1 MSTVEDSESTIR
13 ILIAD
18 DHRLFRQG
26 LVQIC
31 ESRGGFSMIAEAE
44 NGQEAVDLAQQ
55 LKPDVILMDIRMP
68 VLDGVQA
75 TGLITATDPEIPV
88 IVLTMYREDQFIFDA
103 IRAGARG
110 YLLKDTDADELLDA
124 IQVVHHGEAL
134 IDPLIAT
141 RVLEEFRRLNDPE
154 IVQQEQLER
163 LTEGEMTVLRLVA
176 QGEDNRAIAA
186 SLNLAESTVAN
197 RLRIIYQKLHVNNR
211 TQAALY
217 ALRRGWASLDD
228 EDDLV

>member
-1 MSTVEDSESTIR
+1 MPPVEESNNSIR

-31 ESRGGFSMIAEAE
+31 ESRGNFSIVGEAE
-44 NGQEAVDLAQQ
+44 NGQEAVNLARQ
-55 LKPDVILMDIRMP
+55 LEPDVVLMDIRMP

-75 TGLITATDPEIPV
+75 TGMITDADPEIPV

-110 YLLKDTDADELLDA
+110 YLLKDTDADELIEA
-124 IQVVHHGEAL
+124 IQVVQRGEAL
-134 IDPLIAT
+134 IDPLIAI
-141 RVLEEFRRLNDPE
+141 RLLDEFRRLNDPE
-154 IVQQEQLER
+154 VAHQEQLER

-176 QGEDNRAIAA
+176 QGDDNRAIAA
-186 SLNLAESTVAN
+186 GLNLAESTVAN
-197 RLRIIYQKLHVNNR
+197 RLRVIYQKLHVNNR

-217 ALRRGWASLDD
+217 ALRRGWASLDED
-228 EDDLV
+228 EQ

>member
-1 MSTVEDSESTIR
+1 MMARYEY
-13 ILIAD
+13 LIAD

-31 ESRGGFSMIAEAE
+31 ESKGGFSLIAEAE
-44 NGQEAVDLAQQ
+44 NGQEAVELAHR

-75 TGLITATDPEIPV
+75 TGKITAVDPEIPV

-124 IQVVHHGEAL
+124 IQVVHRGEAL

-154 IVQQEQLER
+154 VIQQEQLER

-228 EDDLV
+228 EE